1 MTPTSTG
8 KAETPAQ
15 ATDGGQRMAAIR
27 PLRVGARSPAN
38 TSTVAALSRADR
50 RRAHRFMRIVR
61 VGDAALAA
69 LFLVA
74 GFLASNIARVPSGW
88 RAFLEMRLTVK
99 NLLLVLAFAGTWRL
113 IGSLVGLYNSRE
125 IRSRRDEGARV
136 ALAVSITSAAAFIF
150 PLISE
155 TRAFGPIAILYYWC
169 GSVAGMLLLRACAM
183 AVVKPLPSAVQDVLI
198 VGSGPRAKK
207 LFGELSGGDATGY
220 RFLGFVD
227 SPGTEVAPE
236 VQTRLLGD
244 LDGLEQLLM
253 RQVVDQV
260 LIALP
265 ARSRYAEIQRA
276 IDICEQ
282 GGVPAKYLA
291 DVFQHRTSGGRWLER
306 DPFTAVPAGVAP
318 DDPRLILK
326 RCIDLTLG
334 GMALV
339 ATLPILVLSVVA
351 IKLTSPGPL
360 IFAQERYGLNK
371 RRFKMYKLRTMVADA
386 EDRQAVLEDLNE
398 AAGPVFK
405 MKSDPRLT
413 WVGRW
418 LRRTSIDELPQLM
431 NVLRGEM
438 SLVGP
443 RPLPVRDVSRFS
455 EPSLMRRFSV
465 YPGIT
470 GLWQVSGRSELP
482 FEQWTELDLHYID
495 NWSLTLD
502 LRILCQTVPAVLGG
516 TGAV

>member
-1 MTPTSTG
+1 M
-8 KAETPAQ
+8 
-15 ATDGGQRMAAIR
+15 
-27 PLRVGARSPAN
+27 
-38 TSTVAALSRADR
+38 
-50 RRAHRFMRIVR
+50 
-61 VGDAALAA
+61 GDAALAA
-69 LFLVA
+69 LFLVG

-99 NLLLVLAFAGTWRL
+99 NLLLVLAFAATWRI
-113 IGSLVGLYNSRE
+113 IGSLAGLYDSRGLRPGRAE
-125 IRSRRDEGARV
+125 TARV
-136 ALAVSITSAAAFIF
+136 VLAVSIAAAVALIF

-155 TRAFGPIAILYYWC
+155 TRAFGHIAILYYWW
-169 GSVAGMLLLRACAM
+169 GSIAGMLLLRACAR
-183 AVVKPLPSAVQDVLI
+183 AVIKPRPSVVQDVLI

-207 LFGELSGGDATGY
+207 LYRELAEEEAAGY
-220 RFLGFVD
+220 RLLGFVD
-227 SPGTEVAPE
+227 TPEAEVAPE
-236 VQTRLLGD
+236 IRSRLLGD
-244 LDGLEQLLM
+244 LNGLEQLLM

-265 ARSRYAEIQRA
+265 ARSHYAEIQRA

-291 DVFQHRTSGGRWLER
+291 DVFQHRTSGGQWLKG
-306 DPFTAVPAGVAP
+306 DAFTAVPAGVSP

-326 RCIDLTLG
+326 RSLDLTLG
-334 GMALV
+334 GLALL
-339 ATLPILVLSVVA
+339 ATLPILALSALA

-371 RRFKMYKLRTMVADA
+371 RRFRMYKLRTMVADA
-386 EDRQAVLEDLNE
+386 EDRQAVLEDFNE

-405 MKSDPRLT
+405 MKEDPRLT
-413 WVGRW
+413 QVGRW
-418 LRRTSIDELPQLM
+418 LRRTSLDELPQLV

-465 YPGIT
+465 HPGIT

-482 FEQWTELDLHYID
+482 FEQWTELDLNYID

-502 LRILCQTVPAVLGG
+502 LRILCQTVPAVLRG
-516 TGAV
+516 TGAM

>member
-1 MTPTSTG
+1 
-8 KAETPAQ
+8 
-15 ATDGGQRMAAIR
+15 
-27 PLRVGARSPAN
+27 
-38 TSTVAALSRADR
+38 
-50 RRAHRFMRIVR
+50 MRIVHL
-61 VGDAALAA
+61 GDAALAV
-69 LFLVA
+69 LFLVG
-74 GFLASNIARVPSGW
+74 GFLASNVSRVPSGW

-99 NLLLVLAFAGTWRL
+99 NLLLVLAFAAAWRL
-113 IGSLVGLYNSRE
+113 IGSVAGLYDA
-125 IRSRRDEGARV
+125 RRLRPGRAEATRV
-136 ALAVSITSAAAFIF
+136 VLAVSIASAVALIF

-155 TRAFGPIAILYYWC
+155 TRAFGHIAIVYYWC
-169 GSVAGMLLLRACAM
+169 GSIAGMLLLRASAR
-183 AVVKPLPSAVQDVLI
+183 AVVKPHPSAVQDVLI

-207 LFGELSGGDATGY
+207 LYGELSDGRAAGY

-227 SPGTEVAPE
+227 TPE
-236 VQTRLLGD
+236 TDIGPEIQSHLLGD
-244 LDGLEQLLM
+244 LDGLAQLLM

-265 ARSRYAEIQRA
+265 ARSRYADIQRT

-282 GGVPAKYLA
+282 GGVPAQYLA
-291 DVFQHRTSGGRWLER
+291 DVFQHRASAGRWFEE
-306 DPFTAVPAGVAP
+306 DAFMAVPVGVSP

-326 RCIDLTLG
+326 RCLDLTLG
-334 GMALV
+334 GIALL
-339 ATLPILVLSVVA
+339 ATLPILALSAVV

-386 EDRQAVLEDLNE
+386 EDRQAVLEDFNE

-405 MKSDPRLT
+405 MKEDPRLT
-413 WVGRW
+413 SVGRW
-418 LRRTSIDELPQLM
+418 LRRTSLDELPQLV

-465 YPGIT
+465 HPGIT

-482 FEQWTELDLHYID
+482 FEQWTELDLNYID

-502 LRILCQTVPAVLGG
+502 LRILCQTVPAVLRG
-516 TGAV
+516 TGAM

>member
-1 MTPTSTG
+1 
-8 KAETPAQ
+8 
-15 ATDGGQRMAAIR
+15 
-27 PLRVGARSPAN
+27 L
-38 TSTVAALSRADR
+38 
-50 RRAHRFMRIVR
+50 
-61 VGDAALAA
+61 
-69 LFLVA
+69 
-74 GFLASNIARVPSGW
+74 
-88 RAFLEMRLTVK
+88 
-99 NLLLVLAFAGTWRL
+99 
-113 IGSLVGLYNSRE
+113 
-125 IRSRRDEGARV
+125 
-136 ALAVSITSAAAFIF
+136 
-150 PLISE
+150 
-155 TRAFGPIAILYYWC
+155 AILYYWC
-169 GSVAGMLLLRACAM
+169 GSIAGMLVLRTCAR
-183 AVVKPLPSAVQDVLI
+183 AVVKPQPSVVQDVLI
-198 VGSGPRAKK
+198 VGSGPRARK
-207 LFGELSGGDATGY
+207 LYDELSDGDGTGY
-220 RFLGFVD
+220 RLLGFVD
-227 SPGTEVAPE
+227 TPGTEVAPE
-236 VQTRLLGD
+236 IQSHLLGD
-244 LDGLEQLLM
+244 LDGLEHLLM
-253 RQVVDQV
+253 GQVVDQV

-291 DVFQHRTSGGRWLER
+291 DVFQHRTSSGQWMG
-306 DPFTAVPAGVAP
+306 DSFTAVPAGVSP
-318 DDPRLILK
+318 DDPRLVLK
-326 RCIDLTLG
+326 RCMDLMVG
-334 GMALV
+334 GVALLV
-339 ATLPILVLSVVA
+339 TLPILVLSAAA

-386 EDRQAVLEDLNE
+386 EDQQAVLEDLNE

-405 MKSDPRLT
+405 MRDDPRLT

-418 LRRTSIDELPQLM
+418 LRRTSLDELPQLL

-482 FEQWTELDLHYID
+482 FEQWTELDLNYID

-502 LRILCQTVPAVLGG
+502 LRILCQTVPAVFRG
-516 TGAV
+516 TGAM